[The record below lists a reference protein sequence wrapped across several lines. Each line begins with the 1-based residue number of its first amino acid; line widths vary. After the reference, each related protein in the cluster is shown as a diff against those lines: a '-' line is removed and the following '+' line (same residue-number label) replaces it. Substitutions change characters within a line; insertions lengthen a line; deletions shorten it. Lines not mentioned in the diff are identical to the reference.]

1 MGKAYKTKMDMILRD
16 KLALDRTH
24 LANERTLLSYLR
36 TGLYLIVFAT
46 AVFKLEIL
54 REMLWLGA
62 ICVILG
68 VIVAIYG
75 AIRYYRV
82 SKRIERY
89 YRNDEDS
96 NAA

>member
-1 MGKAYKTKMDMILRD
+1 MGKAYKTKVNMILRD

-54 REMLWLGA
+54 EEMRWLGS
-62 ICVILG
+62 ISVILG
-68 VIVAIYG
+68 IIVAIFG
-75 AIRYYRV
+75 VIRFFRAA
-82 SKRIERY
+82 KRIERY
-89 YRNDEDS
+89 YAEDEE
-96 NAA
+96 